1 MYNLIAVA
9 RKNTLGFIQLL
20 HSSYCLSDPDVRK
33 DQAAV
38 FSGINYR
45 QKGSGT
51 FKLLSVNVACKTNYD
66 YLSDLKNS

>member
-9 RKNTLGFIQLL
+9 RRKTLGFIHFL
-20 HSSYCLSDPDVRK
+20 HSSYFLSDPDLRK
-33 DQAAV
+33 NQAAV

-51 FKLLSVNVACKTNYD
+51 FKLLSVNAACKTNYD